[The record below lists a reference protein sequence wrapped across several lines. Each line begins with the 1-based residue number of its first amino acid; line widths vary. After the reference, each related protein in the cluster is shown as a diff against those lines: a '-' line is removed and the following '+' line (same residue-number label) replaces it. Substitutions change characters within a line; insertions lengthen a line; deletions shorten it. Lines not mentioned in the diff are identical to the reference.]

1 MAGSPFASIKRKL
14 GMRGPTKPGEL
25 ITRMNKM
32 KMSEWEKSSM
42 DAKLDKK
49 LGYKEGSKEDN
60 KADRKALKAY
70 NSKGRKSTI
79 KKII

>member
-1 MAGSPFASIKRKL
+1 MAGSPFTAIKRKL
-14 GMRGPTKPGEL
+14 GMRGKTKPGEM

-32 KMSEWEKSSM
+32 KMEQWEKSSM